1 MAQKSI
7 SIKEIAKMANVSVAT
22 VSRVIN
28 NNGRFSKETKE
39 KVEALIKEYGYTTNI
54 AAKSL
59 RTSKSKTIGLIVPN
73 IDNAWF
79 SQLALAIEKH
89 FFDNNYSVFICNTSQ
104 DEKKEI
110 AYFKSLDSK
119 MVDGI
124 ICISGIE
131 EIPTHFLSRDI
142 PIVCIDRKPK
152 DHSEAYYVESNH
164 YSGGYQATEELI
176 NQGCKNIV
184 ILSRNKSLSVN
195 RQRLKGYLDALK
207 DHHLEPKEELQILVD
222 ANQANYEGA
231 RQAIDKLIKSGIPFD
246 GIFATNDWRAYGALV
261 ALQENNIKVPEEVKL
276 IGFDDIFIASTSH
289 PSLSTIKQNIPAL
302 AKTACDLLLNLMNNE
317 NTEELQK
324 RYILPIEVVRRES
337 TAK

>member
-89 FFDNNYSVFICNTSQ
+89 FF
-104 DEKKEI
+104 
-110 AYFKSLDSK
+110 
-119 MVDGI
+119 
-124 ICISGIE
+124 
-131 EIPTHFLSRDI
+131 DI

-289 PSLSTIKQNIPAL
+289 PSLSTIKQNTPAL

>member
-1 MAQKSI
+1 M
-7 SIKEIAKMANVSVAT
+7 
-22 VSRVIN
+22 
-28 NNGRFSKETKE
+28 
-39 KVEALIKEYGYTTNI
+39 
-54 AAKSL
+54 
-59 RTSKSKTIGLIVPN
+59 
-73 IDNAWF
+73 F

-289 PSLSTIKQNIPAL
+289 PSLSTIKQNTPAL